1 MNIFQQFL
9 QYAKSFLAGFGN
21 WIWSIVP
28 NGIKSKFNIQEAGL
42 WGMISNVFGIFKY
55 WYFLMIIPAIIVV
68 YNLFQALQKTGIL
81 DSAKAI
87 VTGVL
92 SGIVQVSSQCFPL
105 MLKLNDLLACMNGVS
120 FSG

>member
-1 MNIFQQFL
+1 MSIFQQFL
-9 QYAKSFLAGFGN
+9 QYAKQFFAGMGN

-42 WGMISNVFGIFKY
+42 WGMISSVFGIFKY

-68 YNLFQALQKTGIL
+68 YNLFQALKSTGIL
-81 DSAKAI
+81 EAAQNL

-92 SGIVQVSSQCFPL
+92 VGIVTVSSKCFPE
-105 MLKLNDLLACMNGVS
+105 MLNVGKMLACMNGVS
-120 FSG
+120 FS